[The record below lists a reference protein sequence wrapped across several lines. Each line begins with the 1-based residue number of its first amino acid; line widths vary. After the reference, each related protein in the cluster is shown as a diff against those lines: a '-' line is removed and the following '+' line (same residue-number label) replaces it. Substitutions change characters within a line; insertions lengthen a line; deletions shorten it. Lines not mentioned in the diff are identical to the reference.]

1 MDEKI
6 KAKELENDF
15 NLVFEKTLTQ
25 LKRTY
30 PRVSRVKKDADL
42 DDNVFK
48 IIKEFKR
55 STNRCYRSIN

>member
-15 NLVFEKTLTQ
+15 NLVFEKTLMQ

-30 PRVSRVKKDADL
+30 TRVSRVKKDADL

-48 IIKEFKR
+48 IVLYTILY
-55 STNRCYRSIN
+55 NI